1 MNIRVDKDFND
12 KQSLKVWYNF
22 KQGRDGYPIATP
34 NLKYWNEKDWK
45 DIIFKAAVG
54 QLDENNK
61 LVGGPLSGD
70 SRNPGYHN
78 LYALDGAVYGSFSK
92 FKNNDWDIQ
101 YTFDKD
107 NGMESFVRV
116 YDQNHRYAHR
126 DKYRWGID
134 SNKMTDAYKEAFPN
148 GATDAQLQE
157 WIDKN
162 LAPFPGR

>member
-92 FKNNDWDIQ
+92 FKNNDWDINIPLIK
-101 YTFDKD
+101 TMAWKALSVFMIKTIAMHTEI
-107 NGMESFVRV
+107 N
-116 YDQNHRYAHR
+116 
-126 DKYRWGID
+126 ID
-134 SNKMTDAYKEAFPN
+134 
-148 GATDAQLQE
+148 GALIA
-157 WIDKN
+157 IK
-162 LAPFPGR
+162 